1 MARRRCLVGLAVG
14 VGVTCATLATITLP
28 APLAAAA
35 NGLAV
40 DATTTYE
47 VDFPAGLVRVRLD
60 LSVENT
66 VAPDRDGGGVRST
79 YFTGWQVGVHGDA
92 TALAGQAG
100 DEPVALSLE
109 PVDAELQLLS
119 ITFPERLDY
128 GERQDLVVT
137 WDLPGLPP
145 RSDSP
150 WRTNEA
156 FAAFVAYAYGDP
168 GTAAVRVVSPVEVD
182 VSLPALGLTS
192 LEEPIVS
199 TDGVVDVRAFEAIA
213 EPTFF
218 APVVIASDGAGLTE
232 TTLDVAGRDVVV
244 QAWPDDPEWTA
255 FMGGQVG
262 TALSD
267 LEQLIGF
274 PARDDRAVIVRESVE
289 PILEGFAGWFDQD
302 TGVIEVGEDL
312 DPALVFHEVG
322 HAWFN
327 DDFAPSRWINEGLAE
342 TYANLLL
349 ERTGAIARQ
358 PIVPTAGAPGAQPLS
373 EWNFPVTL
381 PPDADSERY
390 GYETSHFVVD
400 ALVDEV
406 GFDAMADVLTAMERD
421 VEAYRGDGEP
431 QPTTAA
437 ADWRRLLDLAS
448 ELGHAE
454 TAAELFRTWVA
465 PAGDV
470 GDFELR
476 STARQRYDTLVTD
489 GDGWAAPLAV
499 RQAMERWEFD
509 AAAFAMTA
517 AEAALSARRQ
527 LDAAAAPTQIALPA
541 QFEEQYETATSERD
555 LNALAAEQRELADAI
570 DSLSQATAAH
580 AAAQPPLAALGLRG
594 RQYGVQL
601 EAAREAV
608 AAGDAA
614 TAQAISGEVR
624 EGLAGAAESG
634 RARAATLA
642 DTGITWWWVAGL
654 AGLAAVALAIVADR
668 LRSRRVVAQVD
679 PAGDAAVDG
688 HVELG
693 VDRRIDLDEDALT
706 GARLSGVDDGLD
718 VADRDQGQ

>member
-1 MARRRCLVGLAVG
+1 M
-14 VGVTCATLATITLP
+14 
-28 APLAAAA
+28 
-35 NGLAV
+35 
-40 DATTTYE
+40 
-47 VDFPAGLVRVRLD
+47 
-60 LSVENT
+60 
-66 VAPDRDGGGVRST
+66 
-79 YFTGWQVGVHGDA
+79 
-92 TALAGQAG
+92 
-100 DEPVALSLE
+100 
-109 PVDAELQLLS
+109 
-119 ITFPERLDY
+119 
-128 GERQDLVVT
+128 
-137 WDLPGLPP
+137 
-145 RSDSP
+145 
-150 WRTNEA
+150 
-156 FAAFVAYAYGDP
+156 
-168 GTAAVRVVSPVEVD
+168 
-182 VSLPALGLTS
+182 PALGLTS

-349 ERTGAIARQ
+349 ERTGATARQ

-406 GFDAMADVLTAMERD
+406 GLDAMADVLTAMERD

-448 ELGHAE
+448 ELGDAE

-517 AEAALSARRQ
+517 AEAALSA
-527 LDAAAAPTQIALPA
+527 
-541 QFEEQYETATSERD
+541 
-555 LNALAAEQRELADAI
+555 
-570 DSLSQATAAH
+570 
-580 AAAQPPLAALGLRG
+580 
-594 RQYGVQL
+594 
-601 EAAREAV
+601 
-608 AAGDAA
+608 AA
-614 TAQAISGEVR
+614 TAGRRRGADPDRPSRAVRGAIRDGDV
-624 EGLAGAAESG
+624 G
-634 RARAATLA
+634 ARAECAGRRA
-642 DTGITWWWVAGL
+642 ARVGRCDRFVVAGD
-654 AGLAAVALAIVADR
+654 GGRCCRAASTRGTWAQGPAV
-668 LRSRRVVAQVD
+668 RR
-679 PAGDAAVDG
+679 PARG
-688 HVELG
+688 
-693 VDRRIDLDEDALT
+693 
-706 GARLSGVDDGLD
+706 GARGGGSG
-718 VADRDQGQ
+718 

>member
-60 LSVENT
+60 LSVENM

-262 TALSD
+262 AALSD
-267 LEQLIGF
+267 LQQLIGF

-327 DDFAPSRWINEGLAE
+327 DDFAPSCWINEGLAE
-342 TYANLLL
+342 MYANLLL
-349 ERTGAIARQ
+349 ERAGATARQ

-406 GFDAMADVLTAMERD
+406 GLDAMADVLTAMERD

-448 ELGHAE
+448 ELGDAE

-470 GDFELR
+470 GDFEPALDGPPAIR
-476 STARQRYDTLVTD
+476 HARDRRRRM
-489 GDGWAAPLAV
+489 GPA
-499 RQAMERWEFD
+499 
-509 AAAFAMTA
+509 
-517 AEAALSARRQ
+517 ARR
-527 LDAAAAPTQIALPA
+527 A
-541 QFEEQYETATSERD
+541 RG
-555 LNALAAEQRELADAI
+555 
-570 DSLSQATAAH
+570 H
-580 AAAQPPLAALGLRG
+580 GALGVRG
-594 RQYGVQL
+594 RHLRHDGRRGR
-601 EAAREAV
+601 ARR
-608 AAGDAA
+608 AA
-614 TAQAISGEVR
+614 TAGRRRGADPDRPSRAVRGAIRDGDVGARAE
-624 EGLAGAAESG
+624 LAGG
-634 RARAATLA
+634 RAARVGRC
-642 DTGITWWWVAGL
+642 DRFVVAGDGGRCCR
-654 AGLAAVALAIVADR
+654 ASSTRGTWAQGPAV
-668 LRSRRVVAQVD
+668 RR
-679 PAGDAAVDG
+679 PARG
-688 HVELG
+688 
-693 VDRRIDLDEDALT
+693 
-706 GARLSGVDDGLD
+706 GARGGGSG
-718 VADRDQGQ
+718 